1 MLNQEVAKVF
11 EQIADLLEI
20 KGEDRF
26 RINSYRKAA
35 RSIESLTEDVAELAE
50 QGALQ
55 KIPGVGKG
63 MAERIEQYLAKGKI
77 GLHEELLASLP
88 AGLLKLLAI
97 PGLGPK
103 KVGLLYHELHI
114 AGVEDLEAAI
124 AAGKVEA
131 LPGFGARSVEKI
143 TEGIAFLA
151 QSSGRIPLGIGRMI
165 AAAISEKLEAL
176 PGVKRVEAAGSLR
189 RGRETIGDLDLL
201 CEAKDGGAVVAAFT
215 SLPEATGVRA
225 AGETKGSILL
235 PNPEGGEIQVD
246 LRVVPAESFGAA
258 LQYFTGSK
266 EHNVRLRE
274 LAVRKGWKLN
284 EYGLFDGDKLLA
296 GRKEEDIYR
305 RLGLAY
311 MPPELREDRGEIE
324 RGGEVPGLLKLE
336 DIRGD
341 LHVHTR
347 ASDGLNTVEEMAAAA
362 KARGYSYLAITDHS
376 RSSVIANGLS
386 TERLLE
392 HVAAIRAAAKG
403 LKGIAVLAGVECDI
417 LSDGSL
423 DYPEEVLAELDWVV
437 ASVHSAQ
444 GQSRDRVTGRTVD
457 AMACPYVHVIG
468 HPSGRL
474 INRRDAM
481 DLDWERVF
489 EAAARTGTAL
499 EVSAAWQR
507 LDLKDLHVRQ
517 AMEAGCWLCINTDAH
532 AIEQFEQM
540 ALGVQ
545 TARRGWATADRVVN
559 AQPLPALRK
568 WLAAGKKAGKKR

>member
-26 RINSYRKAA
+26 RINSYRKVA
-35 RSIESLTEDVAELAE
+35 RSLESLTEDVGELAK

-63 MAERIEQYLAKGKI
+63 TAERIEQYLADGRI
-77 GLHEELLASLP
+77 SLHEELLASLP
-88 AGLLKLLAI
+88 EGLLRLLAI

-103 KVGLLYHELHI
+103 KVGVLYHELQV
-114 AGVEDLEAAI
+114 AGVADLQAAI

-131 LPGFGARSVEKI
+131 LPGFGAKSVQKI
-143 TEGIAFLA
+143 AEGIEFLA
-151 QSSGRIPLGIGRMI
+151 RSAGRTPLGIGRTI
-165 AAAISEKLEAL
+165 AAGIREKLEAL
-176 PGVKRVEAAGSLR
+176 PGVKRVEVAGSLR
-189 RGRETIGDLDLL
+189 RGRETVGDLDLL
-201 CEAKDGGAVVAAFT
+201 CEAKDGAAVVEAFT
-215 SLPEATGVRA
+215 KLPEATGVRA
-225 AGETKGSILL
+225 SGETKGSILL
-235 PNPEGGEIQVD
+235 PNPEGGELQVD
-246 LRVVPAESFGAA
+246 LRVVPGESFGAA

-296 GRKEEDIYR
+296 GRDEHEIYR

-311 MPPELREDRGEIE
+311 IPPELREDRGEIE
-324 RGGEVPGLLKLE
+324 CGGKVPGLLTIE

-341 LHVHTR
+341 LHMHTR
-347 ASDGLNTVEEMAAAA
+347 ASDGLCTIEEMAAAA
-362 KARGYSYLAITDHS
+362 KARGYEYIAITDHS

-386 TERLLE
+386 VDRLHE
-392 HVAAIRAAAKG
+392 HVAAVRAAAKRI
-403 LKGIAVLAGVECDI
+403 KGIAVLAGVECDI

-437 ASVHSAQ
+437 ASVHAAQ
-444 GQSRDRVTGRTVD
+444 TQSRDRLTGRTLD
-457 AMACPYVHVIG
+457 AMACPHVHVIG

-474 INRRDAM
+474 INRREAM

-489 EAAARTGTAL
+489 EAAARTRTAL
-499 EVSAAWQR
+499 EVSGAWQR
-507 LDLKDLHVRQ
+507 LDLKDVHVRQ
-517 AMEAGCWLCINTDAH
+517 AMEAGCWLCVDTDAH
-532 AIEQFEQM
+532 AIEQLDQM
-540 ALGVQ
+540 PLGVQ

-559 AQPLPALRK
+559 AQSLPALRK
-568 WLAAGKKAGKKR
+568 WLAAGKKAARKN